1 MLGVKCAVPPG
12 ASRPSRRLTL
22 IRGLIGT
29 ATMTV
34 LLTTNATNPPFA
46 TAESAIQG
54 VVNGAVDFMAFVA
67 AVLILITIAG
77 LSLIG
82 FLALVQSLIGYSLIE
97 WSSIRRIIGALTAM
111 GVVFVLLMGV
121 LPAVLNSVGLS
132 TVAAALNAFM
142 GMVMNHL
149 SSLV

>member
-1 MLGVKCAVPPG
+1 
-12 ASRPSRRLTL
+12 
-22 IRGLIGT
+22 
-29 ATMTV
+29 MTV
-34 LLTTNATNPPFA
+34 LLTTNATNPFA

-97 WSSIRRIIGALTAM
+97 WSSIRRIIGALAAM
-111 GVVFVLLMGV
+111 GVVFILLMGI
-121 LPAVLNSVGLS
+121 LPAVLNSVGLMA
-132 TVAAALNAFM
+132 VATALKSFM
-142 GMVMNHL
+142 SMVMNHL